1 MQQKYIAACI
11 IMVSE
16 LHPQSDM
23 SSELHHKQGQKGTV
37 EKGTAEKILKWSQN
51 QPLRV

>member
-1 MQQKYIAACI
+1 
-11 IMVSE
+11 MVSE

-23 SSELHHKQGQKGTV
+23 SSELHHKKGTV

-51 QPLRV
+51 QPQRV